1 MPTGMQC
8 YFVGLRFERMNSC
21 VHHQDNEN
29 SYFVVIGYENRI
41 TFSYVLMSCREQVT
55 LHTTTAVKPAILMFS
70 VFVMVSVMDV
80 YGYEMYFSL
89 VQ

>member
-1 MPTGMQC
+1 
-8 YFVGLRFERMNSC
+8 MNSC
-21 VHHQDNEN
+21 VHQQDNEN

-41 TFSYVLMSCREQVT
+41 TFSYVLMSCREQIT
-55 LHTTTAVKPAILMFS
+55 LHTITAVKPAVLMFG

-89 VQ
+89 GQ

>member
-1 MPTGMQC
+1 
-8 YFVGLRFERMNSC
+8 MNSC
-21 VHHQDNEN
+21 VHQQDNEN

-41 TFSYVLMSCREQVT
+41 TFSYVLMSCREQLT
-55 LHTTTAVKPAILMFS
+55 LHTITAVKPAVLMFD
-70 VFVMVSVMDV
+70 VFVIVSVMDV